1 MVIIWKVHGV
11 NIVQVITETINNLFY
26 NLFSSI
32 DNSLYSTL
40 DDLLFINLDSVK
52 DNYLKTFL
60 GNNSNSGIILI
71 CNSLMLGISLYYIC
85 SLLLSHFTFSQV
97 QKPSQFVFKLLFCAF
112 AINFSYFLIE
122 QLILIF
128 SNISLAIR
136 EVGEITLNKNI
147 CLSTFIQEL
156 NSTIYLESNSGFTL
170 FSIDGLIKG
179 FVSLS
184 FFNLALSYSLR
195 FIMIKVFVLL
205 SPFAFLCLITPNTS
219 WVFKSWF
226 KLLLS
231 LLLLQVLIS
240 IILLIA
246 FSINN
251 KSGDIFSKLIYI
263 GSIYAL
269 IKANSFIKDFMGGLS
284 TDISLGINN
293 ISSFIKG
300 G

>member
-1 MVIIWKVHGV
+1 MGQRDHH
-11 NIVQVITETINNLFY
+11 QETYQRIEPL
-26 NLFSSI
+26 
-32 DNSLYSTL
+32 T
-40 DDLLFINLDSVK
+40 VCA
-52 DNYLKTFL
+52 L
-60 GNNSNSGIILI
+60 G
-71 CNSLMLGISLYYIC
+71 
-85 SLLLSHFTFSQV
+85 T
-97 QKPSQFVFKLLFCAF
+97 A
-112 AINFSYFLIE
+112 
-122 QLILIF
+122 
-128 SNISLAIR
+128 
-136 EVGEITLNKNI
+136 EVSKESDQQNCNKNI

-231 LLLLQVLIS
+231 LLLLQVLVS
-240 IILLIA
+240 VILLIA

-293 ISSFIKG
+293 INSFIKG

>member
-1 MVIIWKVHGV
+1 MIFWKTIGI
-11 NIVQVITETINNLFY
+11 NIVQVITETINNLFH

-32 DNSLYSTL
+32 DNSMYSTL
-40 DDLLFINLDSVK
+40 DDLLFINSDSIK
-52 DNYLKTFL
+52 DSYIETFL
-60 GNNSNSGIILI
+60 GSNSHTGIILI
-71 CNSLMLGISLYYIC
+71 CNSLILGISLYYVC
-85 SLLLSHFTFSQV
+85 SLLLSYFTFSQI
-97 QKPSQFVFKLLFCAF
+97 QKPSQFIFKLLFCSIG
-112 AINFSYFLIE
+112 INFSYFFIE

-136 EVGEITLNKNI
+136 EVGEIVLNKNI

-156 NSTIYLESNSGFTL
+156 NSTIYLESTSSFTL
-170 FSIDGLIKG
+170 FSIDGLIKS

-195 FIMIKVFVLL
+195 FIMLKVFVLI

-219 WVFKSWF
+219 WVFKSWL
-226 KLLLS
+226 KLFIS
-231 LLLLQVLIS
+231 LLLLQILVS
-240 IILLIA
+240 VILLIA

-251 KSGDIFSKLIYI
+251 NSNDIFSKLIYV

-284 TDISLGINN
+284 TDINLGINT